1 MSAFGYAYAPRAGE
15 RLVFP
20 KHLALK
26 SGGGLNLPLG
36 LVDPRVPSFRRHERA
51 ECIVRRIPHLLV
63 GLERPLPPLAQPSD
77 GAHSVFPFAF
87 RSLYHVP
94 LSMVVCFHGVFKCV
108 AQSLYIHRSVCS
120 RNIE

>member
-63 GLERPLPPLAQPSD
+63 GIEKALASPAEPSD
-77 GAHSVFPFAF
+77 GAHGIFPIAFGGLSSVA
-87 RSLYHVP
+87 SL
-94 LSMVVCFHGVFKCV
+94 M
-108 AQSLYIHRSVCS
+108 S
-120 RNIE
+120 RCPW